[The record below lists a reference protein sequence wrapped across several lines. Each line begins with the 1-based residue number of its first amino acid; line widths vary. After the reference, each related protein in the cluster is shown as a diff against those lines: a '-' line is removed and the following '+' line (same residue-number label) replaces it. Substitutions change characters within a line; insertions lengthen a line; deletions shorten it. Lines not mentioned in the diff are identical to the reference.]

1 MSAGA
6 EAEAS
11 TRLRRVLEW
20 ATRVGLSRKLAFAL
34 AIGAVISGITTYG
47 ALTGSLSPE
56 GVDPNTIL
64 ILLNIDLVLLL
75 PLGALVAWR
84 LVRLWIARRQGFAG
98 ARLQGR
104 MVGMFS
110 IVAVAPAIIVAVFSA
125 TFFNLGIQ
133 SWFNDRVRT
142 ALERSLAVSEAY
154 LSDHRS
160 FIRADIL
167 SMVAVLNRQ
176 PSALLDSPEAL
187 NRIVDALVVER
198 SLAEAI
204 ITRGDGKVLARS
216 QLSFVLEFDPIE
228 NSALRR
234 AAEGEVVIMTSDAS
248 DRVRALARID
258 AMIGAYLYVGRFVD
272 STVLNHMSRLTSAV
286 NEYQDLESRHSGIQ
300 ITFTLLYVTVAL
312 MLLLASVWM
321 GLMFSNRLIGPIS
334 ALVGATQRVRD
345 GDLTVRVDEGPD
357 GDEIAVLS
365 RAFNRMTGQL
375 EGQRAE
381 LVDANEQIDNRRR
394 FTEAVLFGVSAGV
407 IGLDDD
413 GRIFLPNRSALQ
425 LLACEADVLIGQRL
439 ESAVPEMAGLLA
451 NLRHDRRRLIQ
462 GQISLVRDGHARDL
476 MVRIG
481 VQGGGSG
488 GGYVVTFD
496 DVTDLVRA
504 QRAAA
509 WTDVARRVAHEI
521 KNPLTPIQLAAERL
535 GRKFGG
541 DVDDPEQVF
550 KTCVDTIVR
559 QVGAIR
565 SMVDEFSAFARL
577 PAPEFADEDLGVLVA
592 EAVALQ
598 RMAHPEI
605 DFHIDIPEDS
615 AVIHCD
621 ARQASQAMTNLLQNA
636 IDAIDGRVAQAG
648 AELAPGRIDIAIDQ
662 GDSEHLVVAVTDNGR
677 GLPDDLAQRARLT
690 EPYVTTR
697 EGGTGLGLAIVKKIM
712 EDHRGEVVL
721 VEGSKG
727 GTVARLRFPRPE
739 QSDDRHAE
747 APKEAM
753 TTTRADGD

>member
-1 MSAGA
+1 MSADA
-6 EAEAS
+6 DTAPP
-11 TRLRRVLEW
+11 TRLKRGIEW
-20 ATRVGLSRKLAFAL
+20 AERVGLSRKLAFAL
-34 AIGAVISGITTYG
+34 ALGAVISGITTYG

-56 GVDPNTIL
+56 GADPNTIL
-64 ILLNIDLVLLL
+64 VLLNVDLVLLL
-75 PLGALVAWR
+75 LLGALVAWR

-176 PSALLDSPEAL
+176 PPALLDSPEAL
-187 NRIVDALVVER
+187 NRIVDALAVER

-272 STVLNHMSRLTSAV
+272 STVLNHMTRLTSAV
-286 NEYQDLESRHSGIQ
+286 SEYQALESRHSGIQ

-312 MLLLASVWM
+312 MLLFASVWM

-345 GDLTVRVDEGPD
+345 GDLSVRVEERPD

-375 EGQRAE
+375 EGQRAD

-413 GRIFLPNRSALQ
+413 GRIFLPNRSAME
-425 LLACEADVLIGQRL
+425 LLACDAESLIGQRL
-439 ESAVPEMAGLLA
+439 ESAVPEMAELLA

-462 GQISLVRDGHARDL
+462 GQVSLVRDGHARDL

-481 VQGGGSG
+481 VQGGGG

-535 GRKFGG
+535 GRKFAD
-541 DVDDPEQVF
+541 DVNDPEHVF
-550 KTCVDTIVR
+550 NTCIDTIVR

-565 SMVDEFSAFARL
+565 GMVDEFSAFARL
-577 PAPEFADEDLGVLVA
+577 PAPEFADEDLGVLVS

-605 DFHIDIPEDS
+605 AFHAEAFEGS
-615 AVIHCD
+615 AVVHCD

-636 IDAIDGRVAQAG
+636 IDAINGREAEDG
-648 AELAPGRIDIAIDQ
+648 AELAPGRIDIAID
-662 GDSEHLVVAVTDNGR
+662 DSETEHLVVSVADNGR
-677 GLPDDLAQRARLT
+677 GLPDDLSQRARLT

-712 EDHRGEVVL
+712 EDHRGEVSL
-721 VEGSKG
+721 VEGDEG
-727 GTVARLRFPRPE
+727 GTLAQLRFPRPE
-739 QSDDRHAE
+739 
-747 APKEAM
+747 
-753 TTTRADGD
+753 

>member
-1 MSAGA
+1 M
-6 EAEAS
+6 
-11 TRLRRVLEW
+11 
-20 ATRVGLSRKLAFAL
+20 
-34 AIGAVISGITTYG
+34 
-47 ALTGSLSPE
+47 SPE
-56 GVDPNTIL
+56 GADPNTIL
-64 ILLNIDLVLLL
+64 VLLNVDLVLLL
-75 PLGALVAWR
+75 LLGALVAWR

-110 IVAVAPAIIVAVFSA
+110 IVSVAPAIIVAVFSA

-133 SWFNDRVRT
+133 SWFNERVRT

-154 LSDHRS
+154 LKDHRS

-167 SMVAVLNRQ
+167 SMVAVINRQ
-176 PSALLDSPEAL
+176 PPALLDSPEAL
-187 NRIVDALVVER
+187 NRIIDALAVER

-204 ITRGDGKVLARS
+204 VTRGDGKVLARS
-216 QLSFVLEFDPIE
+216 QLSFVLEFDYIE

-286 NEYQDLESRHSGIQ
+286 SEYQALESRHSGIQ

-312 MLLLASVWM
+312 MLLFASVWM

-413 GRIFLPNRSALQ
+413 GRIFLPNHSALQ
-425 LLACEADVLIGQRL
+425 LLACEADALIGQRL
-439 ESAVPEMAGLLA
+439 ETAVPEMAELLA

-462 GQISLVRDGHARDL
+462 GQVSLVRGGQARDL
-476 MVRIG
+476 LVRIG
-481 VQGGGSG
+481 TQGGDS

-535 GRKFGG
+535 GRKFAD
-541 DVDDPEQVF
+541 DVHDPEQVF
-550 KTCVDTIVR
+550 NTCVDTIVR

-565 SMVDEFSAFARL
+565 GMVDEFSAFARL
-577 PAPEFADEDLGVLVA
+577 PAPKFADEDLGVLVS

-605 DFHIDIPEDS
+605 AFHIDVPENG
-615 AVIHCD
+615 AIIHCD

-636 IDAIDGRVAQAG
+636 IDAIDGRVAEAG
-648 AELAPGRIDIAIDQ
+648 ASLAPGRIAVAIDD
-662 GDSEHLVVAVTDNGR
+662 GETEHLVVAVADNGR
-677 GLPDDLAQRARLT
+677 GLPDDLSQRARLT

-721 VEGSKG
+721 VEGGEG
-727 GTVARLRFPRPE
+727 GTLARLRFPRPE

-747 APKEAM
+747 ATKEAM

>member
-1 MSAGA
+1 MTAGA
-6 EAEAS
+6 DTAPPN
-11 TRLRRVLEW
+11 RVRRALEW

-34 AIGAVISGITTYG
+34 ALGAVISGIITYG

-56 GVDPNTIL
+56 GADPNTIL
-64 ILLNIDLVLLL
+64 LLLNIDLVLLL

-133 SWFNDRVRT
+133 SWFNERVRT

-176 PSALLDSPEAL
+176 PPAFLDSPEAL
-187 NRIVDALVVER
+187 NRIIDALAVER

-234 AAEGEVVIMTSDAS
+234 AADGEVVIMTSDAS

-272 STVLNHMSRLTSAV
+272 STVLNHMTRLTSAV
-286 NEYQDLESRHSGIQ
+286 NEYQALESRHSGIQ

-312 MLLLASVWM
+312 MLLFASVWM

-425 LLACEADVLIGQRL
+425 LLACEADALIGQRL
-439 ESAVPEMAGLLA
+439 ETAVPEMAELLV

-462 GQISLVRDGHARDL
+462 GQVSLVRDGQARDL

-481 VQGGGSG
+481 VQGGGS

-509 WTDVARRVAHEI
+509 GTDVARRVAHEI

-535 GRKFGG
+535 GRKFAD
-541 DVDDPEQVF
+541 DVDDPEHVF
-550 KTCVDTIVR
+550 NTCVDTIVR

-565 SMVDEFSAFARL
+565 GMVDEFSAFARL
-577 PAPEFADEDLGVLVA
+577 PAPEFADEDLAVLVT

-605 DFHIDIPEDS
+605 AFHIDVPES
-615 AVIHCD
+615 GAVIHCD

-636 IDAIDGRVAQAG
+636 IDAIDGRVAEAG
-648 AELAPGRIDIAIDQ
+648 SELVPGRIDVAIDE
-662 GDSEHLVVAVTDNGR
+662 GESEHIVVAVADNGR
-677 GLPDDLAQRARLT
+677 GLPDDLSQRARLT

-721 VEGSKG
+721 VEGDEG
-727 GTVARLRFPRPE
+727 GTLARLRFPRPE

-747 APKEAM
+747 AAKEAM

>member
-1 MSAGA
+1 MGIELTQPNRMQRFFES
-6 EAEAS
+6 
-11 TRLRRVLEW
+11 

-34 AIGAVISGITTYG
+34 SVGAVVSGITTYG
-47 ALTGSLSPE
+47 ALTGYLSPE
-56 GVDPNTIL
+56 GADPNTI
-64 ILLNIDLVLLL
+64 IVLLNVDLVLLL
-75 PLGALVAWR
+75 LLGALVAWR

-110 IVAVAPAIIVAVFSA
+110 VVAVAPAIIVAVFSA

-133 SWFNDRVRT
+133 DWFSDRVRT

-176 PSALLDSPEAL
+176 PPALFDSPEAL
-187 NRIVDALVVER
+187 NRIIDVLVVER

-204 ITRGDGKVLARS
+204 ITRGDGKVVARS

-228 NSALRR
+228 NAALRR

-272 STVLNHMSRLTSAV
+272 SAVLNHMTRLTNAV
-286 NEYQDLESRHSGIQ
+286 SEYQNLESRRSGIQ

-312 MLLLASVWM
+312 MLLLAAVWL
-321 GLMFSNRLIGPIS
+321 GLMFSNWLIGPIS

-375 EGQRAE
+375 EEQRAE
-381 LVDANEQIDNRRR
+381 LIDANEQIDNRRR
-394 FTEAVLFGVSAGV
+394 FTEAVLYGVSAGV
-407 IGLDDD
+407 IGLDDV
-413 GRIFLPNRSALQ
+413 GRIFLPNRSALE
-425 LLACEADVLIGQRL
+425 LLNCEADTLIGQRL
-439 ESAVPEMAGLLA
+439 ETAMPEMAELLA
-451 NLRHDRRRLIQ
+451 SLRQTHRSLIQ
-462 GQISLVRDGHARDL
+462 GHVSLVRGGHAREL
-476 MVRIG
+476 LVRIG
-481 VQGGGSG
+481 VQGGGS

-504 QRAAA
+504 QRVVAY
-509 WTDVARRVAHEI
+509 TDVARRVAHEI

-535 GRKFGG
+535 RRKFAD
-541 DVDDPEQVF
+541 DVDDAEQVF
-550 KTCVDTIVR
+550 DTCVDTIVR
-559 QVGAIR
+559 QVKAIR
-565 SMVDEFSAFARL
+565 GMVDEFSDYARL
-577 PAPEFADEDLGVLVA
+577 PMPEFADEDLAVLVA

-598 RMAHPEI
+598 CMAHPEI
-605 DFHIDIPEDS
+605 TFNT
-615 AVIHCD
+615 AVPDGDVIIHCD
-621 ARQASQAMTNLLQNA
+621 GSQASQAMTNLLQNA
-636 IDAIDGRVAQAG
+636 IDAIAERVVEG
-648 AELAPGRIDIAIDQ
+648 DERLAPGRIDVTID
-662 GDSEHLVVAVTDNGR
+662 DSEVEHLVVMVADNGR
-677 GLPDDLAQRARLT
+677 GLPDDLSQRARLT

-697 EGGTGLGLAIVKKIM
+697 EVGTGLGLAIVKKIM

-721 VEGSKG
+721 AEGG
-727 GTVARLRFPRPE
+727 ECGTLARLHFPRSGRSAYR
-739 QSDDRHAE
+739 QAE
-747 APKEAM
+747 ATKEVM
-753 TTTRADGD
+753 STTRADGD